1 MDECTPFFKTP
12 STDAHNTK
20 YGDTVA
26 TSTTNTKPR
35 DKWGSKLGFV
45 MAAAGS
51 AVGLGN
57 IWKFPYTAGES
68 GGGAFVAI
76 YLLFVITIGF
86 SVMLTEFAV
95 GRKTGLSAVGA
106 FKSKDRRWSFIG
118 VIGVVS
124 GLLIMG
130 FYPVVGGW
138 SIAYIYKIATGLLST
153 PDAIGDSF
161 GSFISNPIEPLMWM
175 GLYLLLNIVVVIRG
189 ISGGIEKAGKILMP
203 LLFIILIVVAIKGM
217 SLPGAS
223 AGLEFLFSPDFSKVD
238 SSVVLA
244 ALGQAF
250 FSLSL
255 GMGCMITYGSYLKKK
270 ENLVQT
276 TAMVTAMDTGVA
288 ILAGVAMFPAMF
300 AFGMEPAAG
309 PGLVFVVVPQLF
321 AEMGGMIG
329 LMFALLFFVGLS
341 VAALT
346 SSISL
351 LEVVVSYLIDE
362 KGMKRPTAVFSASA
376 VMASLCVFASL
387 SLGGVGPTLFG
398 TGAFD
403 IFDLLTDKIFLAV
416 GGLLLCIFAGWR
428 LNREELEKE
437 ITNDGEVSFPLFG
450 LWYNLVKYVIPFAI
464 AIVAIA
470 GIKAGFDSGK
480 GEIMLLGI
488 GIIAL
493 GGLASKKL

>member
-1 MDECTPFFKTP
+1 MDVNSSTSP
-12 STDAHNTK
+12 SRGNW
-20 YGDTVA
+20 
-26 TSTTNTKPR
+26 S
-35 DKWGSKLGFV
+35 SKIGFV

-57 IWKFPYTAGES
+57 IWKFPYTAGEN

-76 YLLFVITIGF
+76 YLLFVIFIGF

-106 FKSKDRRWSFIG
+106 FKTTDRRWTFVGIMG
-118 VIGVVS
+118 VLS

-138 SIAYIYKIATGLLST
+138 AIAYIYKTSTGLLSQPT
-153 PDAIGDSF
+153 AIGDSF
-161 GSFISNPIEPLMWM
+161 SGFIADPMQPLFWM
-175 GLYLLLNIVVVIRG
+175 GLYLLLNIFVVIRG
-189 ISGGIEKAGKILMP
+189 VSGGIEKAGKILMP
-203 LLFIILIVVAIKGM
+203 LLFIILIIVSVKGLT
-217 SLPGAS
+217 LPGAM
-223 AGLEFLFSPDFSKVD
+223 AGLEFLFKPDFSKID

-255 GMGCMITYGSYLKKK
+255 GMGCMLTYGSYLRKK

-288 ILAGVAMFPAMF
+288 LLAGIAMFPAMF
-300 AFGMEPAAG
+300 AFSMEPSAG

-321 AEMGGMIG
+321 AEMGGIG
-329 LMFALLFFVGLS
+329 FILALLFFIGLS

-346 SSISL
+346 SSVSL
-351 LEVVVSYLIDE
+351 LEVVVAYLIDE
-362 KGMKRPTAVFSASA
+362 KGFSRVTAVISASI
-376 VMASLCVFASL
+376 VMALLCILASL
-387 SLGGVGPTLFG
+387 SIGGLGPKLFD

-416 GGLLLCIFAGWR
+416 GGMLVCLFAGWR
-428 LNREELEKE
+428 LDRSELKKE
-437 ITNDGEVSFPLFG
+437 ITNDGKVSFPLFN
-450 LWYNLVKYVIPFAI
+450 LWYALIKYIIPVAI
-464 AIVAIA
+464 AIVAIS
-470 GIKAGFDSGK
+470 GVKAGFDSDK
-480 GEIMLLGI
+480 GDIMLLGLA
-488 GIIAL
+488 IIAL
-493 GGLASKKL
+493 CGVFSKKL

>member
-1 MDECTPFFKTP
+1 M
-12 STDAHNTK
+12 
-20 YGDTVA
+20 A
-26 TSTTNTKPR
+26 TTSAAPR
-35 DKWGSKLGFV
+35 DTWGSKLGFI

-76 YLLFVITIGF
+76 YLVFVIFIGF

-95 GRKTGLSAVGA
+95 GRHTGRAAVGA
-106 FKSKDRRWSFIG
+106 FKSADRRWTFTG
-118 VIGVVS
+118 VMGVLS

-138 SIAYIYKIATGLLST
+138 ALAYIFKVGGGLLST
-153 PDAIGDSF
+153 PEAIGDSF
-161 GSFISNPIEPLMWM
+161 GGFISDPVQPLLWM
-175 GLYLLLNIVVVIRG
+175 AAYLFLNIMIVMKG

-203 LLFIILIVVAIKGM
+203 LLFLILIIVSVKGL
-217 SLPGAS
+217 SLPGAM
-223 AGLEFLFSPDFSKVD
+223 AGIEFLFMPDFSQVN

-270 ENLVQT
+270 ENIVQT
-276 TAMVTAMDTGVA
+276 TGIITAMDTGVA
-288 ILAGVAMFPAMF
+288 ILAGIAMFPAMF

-321 AEMGGMIG
+321 AEMGGLVGFALALMFFIG
-329 LMFALLFFVGLS
+329 LTA
-341 VAALT
+341 AALT
-346 SSISL
+346 SSVSL
-351 LEVVVSYLIDE
+351 LEVVVAYLIDE
-362 KGMKRPTAVFSASA
+362 KGMKRSSAVLSASA
-376 VMASLCVFASL
+376 VMATLCVFASL
-387 SLGGVGPTLFG
+387 SLGGMGPTLFD

-403 IFDLLTDKIFLAV
+403 IFDLLTDKIFMAV
-416 GGLLLCIFAGWR
+416 GGMLLCIFAGWR
-428 LNREELEKE
+428 LNRADLEKE
-437 ITNDGEVSFPLFG
+437 ITNDGQVSFPMFG

-464 AIVAIA
+464 AIVAFM
-470 GIKAGFDSGK
+470 GIKSGFDSGK
-480 GEIMLLGI
+480 GEIMLI
-488 GIIAL
+488 
-493 GGLASKKL
+493 GLATIVVAGIFSKKL

>member
-1 MDECTPFFKTP
+1 MT
-12 STDAHNTK
+12 
-20 YGDTVA
+20 
-26 TSTTNTKPR
+26 TSKSAQSR
-35 DKWGSKLGFV
+35 DNWGSRLGFV

-76 YLLFVITIGF
+76 YLIFVIFIGF
-86 SVMLTEFAV
+86 SVMLTEFAI

-106 FKSKDRRWSFIG
+106 FKTTDRGWTFTG

-138 SIAYIYKIATGLLST
+138 ALAYIFKVGGGLLST
-153 PDAIGDSF
+153 PDTIGDSF
-161 GSFISNPIEPLMWM
+161 GSFISDPIQPLMWM
-175 GLYLLLNIVVVIRG
+175 AIYLLLNIVIVIKG

-203 LLFIILIVVAIKGM
+203 LLFFILIVVSVKGLM
-217 SLPGAS
+217 LPGAM
-223 AGLEFLFSPDFSKVD
+223 AGLEFLFKPDFTKVD
-238 SSVVLA
+238 SNVVLA

-255 GMGCMITYGSYLKKK
+255 GMGCMMTYGSYLKKK
-270 ENLVQT
+270 ENLVKT

-288 ILAGVAMFPAMF
+288 ILAGIAMFPAMF

-321 AEMGGMIG
+321 AEMGGLVG
-329 LMFALLFFVGLS
+329 LLLALLFFVGLT

-351 LEVVVSYLIDE
+351 LEVVVAYLIDE
-362 KGMKRPTAVFSASA
+362 KGMKRPVA
-376 VMASLCVFASL
+376 VMLSSCVMAILCVFASL
-387 SLGGVGPTLFG
+387 SLGGLGPTLFDN
-398 TGAFD
+398 GAFD

-416 GGLLLCIFAGWR
+416 GGMLVCIFAGWR
-428 LNREELEKE
+428 LNRSELEKE
-437 ITNDGEVSFPLFG
+437 ITNGGEVSFPLFG
-450 LWYNLVKYVIPFAI
+450 LWYNLVKYVIPVAI
-464 AIVAIA
+464 AIVALM
-470 GIKAGFDSGK
+470 GIKSGFDSGK

-493 GGLASKKL
+493 AGVFSRKL

>member
-1 MDECTPFFKTP
+1 M
-12 STDAHNTK
+12 
-20 YGDTVA
+20 A
-26 TSTTNTKPR
+26 TSNTTTQPR
-35 DKWGSKLGFV
+35 DNWGSKLGFV

-76 YLLFVITIGF
+76 YLLFVIVIGF

-106 FKSKDRRWSFIG
+106 FKSTDRRWTFVG

-138 SIAYIYKIATGLLST
+138 AIAYIYKIATGLLST
-153 PDAIGDSF
+153 PEAIGDSF
-161 GSFISNPIEPLMWM
+161 GSFISNPVQPLLWM
-175 GLYLLLNIVVVIRG
+175 GLYLMFNILVVIKG
-189 ISGGIEKAGKILMP
+189 ISGGIEKAGKVLMP
-203 LLFIILIVVAIKGM
+203 LLFIILILVAVKGLT
-217 SLPGAS
+217 LPGAM
-223 AGLEFLFSPDFSKVD
+223 AGLEFLFKPDFSKVD
-238 SSVVLA
+238 SNVVLA

-288 ILAGVAMFPAMF
+288 LLAGIAMFPAMF
-300 AFGMEPAAG
+300 AFSMEPAAG
-309 PGLVFVVVPQLF
+309 PGLIFVVVPQLF
-321 AEMGGMIG
+321 AEMGGVIG
-329 LMFALLFFVGLS
+329 LLLAILFFVALS

-346 SSISL
+346 SSVSL
-351 LEVVVSYLIDE
+351 MEVVVSYLIDE
-362 KGMKRPTAVFSASA
+362 KGMKRSTAVFSASA
-376 VMASLCVFASL
+376 VMAVLCVFASL
-387 SLGGVGPTLFG
+387 SLGGTGPQLFG

-403 IFDLLTDKIFLAV
+403 VFDLLTDKIFLAV
-416 GGLLLCIFAGWR
+416 GGMLVCIFAGWR
-428 LNREELEKE
+428 LSRSELEKE
-437 ITNDGEVSFPLFG
+437 ITNDGEIKFPLFG
-450 LWYNLVKYVIPFAI
+450 LWYNLVKYIIPFAI

-470 GIKAGFDSGK
+470 GVKAGFDSGK
-480 GEIMLLGI
+480 GEIMVLGLV
-488 GIIAL
+488 IIAL

>member
-1 MDECTPFFKTP
+1 MDVNSSTSP
-12 STDAHNTK
+12 SRGNW
-20 YGDTVA
+20 
-26 TSTTNTKPR
+26 S
-35 DKWGSKLGFV
+35 SKIGFV

-57 IWKFPYTAGES
+57 IWKFPYTAGEN

-76 YLLFVITIGF
+76 YLLFVIFIGF

-106 FKSKDRRWSFIG
+106 FKTTDRRWTFVGIMG
-118 VIGVVS
+118 VLS

-138 SIAYIYKIATGLLST
+138 AIAYIYKISTGLLSQPT
-153 PDAIGDSF
+153 AIGDSF
-161 GSFISNPIEPLMWM
+161 SGFIADPMQPLFWM
-175 GLYLLLNIVVVIRG
+175 GLYLLLNIFVVIRG
-189 ISGGIEKAGKILMP
+189 VSGGIEKAGKILMP
-203 LLFIILIVVAIKGM
+203 LLFIILIIVSVKGLT
-217 SLPGAS
+217 LPGAM
-223 AGLEFLFSPDFSKVD
+223 AGLDFLFKPDFSKID

-255 GMGCMITYGSYLKKK
+255 GMGCMLTYGSYLRKK

-288 ILAGVAMFPAMF
+288 LLAGIAMFPAMF
-300 AFGMEPAAG
+300 AFSMEPSAG

-321 AEMGGMIG
+321 AEMGGIG
-329 LMFALLFFVGLS
+329 FILALLFFIGLS

-346 SSISL
+346 SSVSL
-351 LEVVVSYLIDE
+351 LEVVVAYLIDE
-362 KGMKRPTAVFSASA
+362 KGFSRVTAVISASI
-376 VMASLCVFASL
+376 VMALLCILASL
-387 SLGGVGPTLFG
+387 SIGGLGPKLFD

-416 GGLLLCIFAGWR
+416 GGMLVCLFAGWR
-428 LNREELEKE
+428 LDRSELKKE
-437 ITNDGEVSFPLFG
+437 ITNDGKVSFPLFN
-450 LWYNLVKYVIPFAI
+450 LWYALIKYIIPVAI
-464 AIVAIA
+464 AIVAIS
-470 GIKAGFDSGK
+470 GVKAGFDSDK
-480 GEIMLLGI
+480 GDIMLLGLA
-488 GIIAL
+488 IIAL
-493 GGLASKKL
+493 CGVFSKKL

>member
-1 MDECTPFFKTP
+1 M
-12 STDAHNTK
+12 
-20 YGDTVA
+20 A
-26 TSTTNTKPR
+26 TTTTTKPR
-35 DKWGSKLGFV
+35 DSWGSKFGFV

-76 YLLFVITIGF
+76 YLLFVIFIGF
-86 SVMLTEFAV
+86 SVMLTEFAI
-95 GRKTGLSAVGA
+95 GRKTSVSAVGA
-106 FKSKDRRWSFIG
+106 FKSTDRRWTFVG
-118 VIGVVS
+118 VIGVLS

-138 SIAYIYKIATGLLST
+138 AVAYIYKIATGLLST
-153 PDAIGDSF
+153 PEAIGDSF
-161 GSFISNPIEPLMWM
+161 GSFISDPIQPLMWM
-175 GLYLLLNIVVVIRG
+175 GLYLLFNIFVVIRG
-189 ISGGIEKAGKILMP
+189 VSGGIEKAGKILMP
-203 LLFIILIVVAIKGM
+203 LLFLILVLVAVKGL
-217 SLPGAS
+217 SLPGAM
-223 AGLEFLFSPDFSKVD
+223 AGLEFLFQPDFSKVN

-255 GMGCMITYGSYLKKK
+255 GMGCMITYGSYLKRK

-288 ILAGVAMFPAMF
+288 MLAGVAMFPAMF
-300 AFGMEPAAG
+300 AFSIEPTAG

-321 AEMGGMIG
+321 AEMGGVIG
-329 LMFALLFFVGLS
+329 LLLALLFFIGLS

-346 SSISL
+346 SSVSL

-362 KGMKRPTAVFSASA
+362 KGMKRSTAVLSASA
-376 VMASLCVFASL
+376 VMAALCVFASL
-387 SLGGVGPTLFG
+387 SLGGTGPTLFS

-416 GGLLLCIFAGWR
+416 GGMFVCIFAGWR
-428 LNREELEKE
+428 LNRADLEKE
-437 ITNDGEVSFPLFG
+437 ITNDGQIKFPLFG

-470 GIKAGFDSGK
+470 GVKAGFDSGK
-480 GEIMLLGI
+480 GEIMVVGLVVI
-488 GIIAL
+488 GIAAL
-493 GGLASKKL
+493 LSKKL

>member
-1 MDECTPFFKTP
+1 M
-12 STDAHNTK
+12 
-20 YGDTVA
+20 A
-26 TSTTNTKPR
+26 TSNTTTKPR
-35 DKWGSKLGFV
+35 DTWGSKLGFV

-76 YLLFVITIGF
+76 YLLFVIFIGF
-86 SVMLTEFAV
+86 SVMLTEFAI
-95 GRKTGLSAVGA
+95 GRKSGVSAVGA
-106 FKSKDRRWSFIG
+106 IKTTDRRWTFVG
-118 VIGVVS
+118 VMGVFA

-138 SIAYIYKIATGLLST
+138 AVAYIYKIATGLLST
-153 PDAIGDSF
+153 PAAIGDSF
-161 GSFISNPIEPLMWM
+161 GGFISDPVQPLMWM
-175 GLYLLLNIVVVIRG
+175 GFYLLLNIVVVVKG

-203 LLFIILIVVAIKGM
+203 LLFVILILVAVKGL
-217 SLPGAS
+217 SLPGAT
-223 AGLEFLFSPDFSKVD
+223 AGLEFLFKPDFSKVNSD
-238 SSVVLA
+238 VVLA

-255 GMGCMITYGSYLKKK
+255 GMGCMMTYGSYLKKK

-288 ILAGVAMFPAMF
+288 ILAGLAMFPAMF
-300 AFGMEPAAG
+300 AFNMEPAAG

-321 AEMGGMIG
+321 AEMGGIIG
-329 LMFALLFFVGLS
+329 VLLALLFFIGLS

-346 SSISL
+346 SSVSL

-362 KGMKRPTAVFSASA
+362 KGMKRTTAVLTASS
-376 VMASLCVFASL
+376 VMAVLCVFASL
-387 SLGGVGPTLFG
+387 SLGGVGPQLFG

-416 GGLLLCIFAGWR
+416 GGMLVCIFAGWR
-428 LNREELEKE
+428 LTREELEKE
-437 ITNDGEVSFPLFG
+437 ITNDGKVSFPLFG

-464 AIVAIA
+464 AIVAFS
-470 GIKAGFDSGK
+470 GIKSGFDSGK

-493 GGLASKKL
+493 TGLFSKKL

>member
-1 MDECTPFFKTP
+1 M
-12 STDAHNTK
+12 
-20 YGDTVA
+20 A
-26 TSTTNTKPR
+26 TTTTAPR
-35 DKWGSKLGFV
+35 DTWGSKLGFI

-57 IWKFPYTAGES
+57 IWKFPYTAGEG

-76 YLLFVITIGF
+76 YLVFVIFIGF

-95 GRKTGLSAVGA
+95 GRHTGRAAVGA
-106 FKSKDRRWSFIG
+106 FKSADRRWTFTG
-118 VIGVVS
+118 VMGVLS

-138 SIAYIYKIATGLLST
+138 ALAYIFKVGGGLLST
-153 PDAIGDSF
+153 PEVIGDSF
-161 GSFISNPIEPLMWM
+161 GGFISDPVQPLIWM
-175 GLYLLLNIVVVIRG
+175 AAYLFLNIFIVMKG

-203 LLFIILIVVAIKGM
+203 LLFLILIIVSVKGLM
-217 SLPGAS
+217 LPGAM
-223 AGLEFLFSPDFSKVD
+223 AGIEFLFMPDFSEVD

-270 ENLVQT
+270 ENIVQT
-276 TAMVTAMDTGVA
+276 TGIITAMDTGVA
-288 ILAGVAMFPAMF
+288 ILAGIAMFPAMF

-321 AEMGGMIG
+321 AEMGGLVG
-329 LMFALLFFVGLS
+329 FALALMFFVGLTA
-341 VAALT
+341 AALT
-346 SSISL
+346 SSVSL

-362 KGMKRPTAVFSASA
+362 KGMKRSTAVLSSSA
-376 VMASLCVFASL
+376 VMAILCVFASL
-387 SLGGVGPTLFG
+387 SLGGMGPTLFG

-403 IFDLLTDKIFLAV
+403 IFDLLTDKIFMAV
-416 GGLLLCIFAGWR
+416 GGMLLCIFAGWR
-428 LNREELEKE
+428 LNRADLEKE
-437 ITNDGEVSFPLFG
+437 ITNDGKVSFPMFG

-464 AIVAIA
+464 AIVAFM
-470 GIKAGFDSGK
+470 GIKSGFDSGK
-480 GEIMLLGI
+480 GEIMLI
-488 GIIAL
+488 GIATILVA
-493 GGLASKKL
+493 GIFSKKL

>member
-1 MDECTPFFKTP
+1 MA
-12 STDAHNTK
+12 SSN
-20 YGDTVA
+20 
-26 TSTTNTKPR
+26 STTAPR
-35 DKWGSKLGFV
+35 DSWGSKLGFV

-57 IWKFPYTAGES
+57 IWKFPYTAGEN
-68 GGGAFVAI
+68 GGGAFIVI
-76 YLLFVITIGF
+76 YLAFVIFIGF

-95 GRKTGLSAVGA
+95 GRKTGRSAVGA
-106 FKSKDRRWSFIG
+106 FKSTDGRWTFVG
-118 VIGVVS
+118 VIGVLS

-138 SIAYIYKIATGLLST
+138 ALAYVQKVAGGLLSA

-161 GSFISNPIEPLMWM
+161 GGFITNPIQPLMWM
-175 GLYLLLNIVVVIRG
+175 GVYLLLNLIIVSRG

-203 LLFIILIVVAIKGM
+203 VLFLILILVTVKGLM
-217 SLPGAS
+217 LPGAM
-223 AGLEFLFSPDFSKVD
+223 AGVEFLFSPDFSKVD
-238 SSVVLA
+238 SGVVLA

-276 TAMVTAMDTGVA
+276 TGMVTAMDTGVA
-288 ILAGVAMFPAMF
+288 ILAGLAMFPAMF
-300 AFGMEPAAG
+300 ALGMEPAAG

-321 AEMGGMIG
+321 AEMGGVGVI
-329 LMFALLFFVGLS
+329 FALLFFVGLT

-346 SSISL
+346 SSVSL

-362 KGMKRPTAVFSASA
+362 KGMKRSTAVLSAGS
-376 VMASLCVFASL
+376 VMAVLCVFASL
-387 SLGGVGPTLFG
+387 SLGGVGPTLFD

-416 GGLLLCIFAGWR
+416 GGMFVCIFAGWR
-428 LNREELEKE
+428 LSREELEKE
-437 ITNDGEVSFPLFG
+437 ITNGGEVKFPLFG
-450 LWYNLVKYVIPFAI
+450 LWYNLVKFVIPVL
-464 AIVAIA
+464 VAVVAFA
-470 GIKAGFDSGK
+470 GISSGFDSGK
-480 GEIMLLGI
+480 GAIMLIGI

-493 GGLASKKL
+493 TALVSKKL

>member
-1 MDECTPFFKTP
+1 MDVNSSTSP
-12 STDAHNTK
+12 SRGNW
-20 YGDTVA
+20 
-26 TSTTNTKPR
+26 S
-35 DKWGSKLGFV
+35 SKIGFV

-57 IWKFPYTAGES
+57 IWKFPYTAGEN

-76 YLLFVITIGF
+76 YLLFVIFIGF

-106 FKSKDRRWSFIG
+106 FKTTDRRWTFVGIMG
-118 VIGVVS
+118 VLS

-138 SIAYIYKIATGLLST
+138 AIAYIYKISTGLLSQPT
-153 PDAIGDSF
+153 AIGDSF
-161 GSFISNPIEPLMWM
+161 SGFIADPMQPLFWM
-175 GLYLLLNIVVVIRG
+175 GLYLLLNIFVVIRG
-189 ISGGIEKAGKILMP
+189 VSGGIEKAGKILMP
-203 LLFIILIVVAIKGM
+203 LLFIILIIVSVKGLT
-217 SLPGAS
+217 LPGAM
-223 AGLEFLFSPDFSKVD
+223 AGLEFLFKPDFSKID

-255 GMGCMITYGSYLKKK
+255 GMGCMLTYGSYLRKK

-288 ILAGVAMFPAMF
+288 LLAGIAMFPAMF
-300 AFGMEPAAG
+300 AFSMEPSAG

-321 AEMGGMIG
+321 AEMGGIG
-329 LMFALLFFVGLS
+329 FILALLFFIGLS

-346 SSISL
+346 SSVSL
-351 LEVVVSYLIDE
+351 LEVVVAYLIDE
-362 KGMKRPTAVFSASA
+362 KDFSRVTAVISASI
-376 VMASLCVFASL
+376 VMALLCILASL
-387 SLGGVGPTLFG
+387 SIGGLGPKLFD

-416 GGLLLCIFAGWR
+416 GGMLVCLFAGWR
-428 LNREELEKE
+428 LDRSELKKE
-437 ITNDGEVSFPLFG
+437 ITNDGKVSFPLFN
-450 LWYNLVKYVIPFAI
+450 LWYALIKYIIPVAI
-464 AIVAIA
+464 AIVAIS
-470 GIKAGFDSGK
+470 GVKAGFDSDK
-480 GEIMLLGI
+480 GDIMLLGLA
-488 GIIAL
+488 IIAL
-493 GGLASKKL
+493 CGVFSKKL

>member
-1 MDECTPFFKTP
+1 M
-12 STDAHNTK
+12 
-20 YGDTVA
+20 A
-26 TSTTNTKPR
+26 TSNSTTESR
-35 DKWGSKLGFV
+35 DTWGSKLGFV

-68 GGGAFVAI
+68 GGGAFVII
-76 YLLFVITIGF
+76 YLLFVIFIGY
-86 SVMLTEFAV
+86 SVMLTEFAI

-106 FKSKDRRWSFIG
+106 FKSTDRRWTFAG
-118 VIGVVS
+118 VIGVFS

-138 SIAYIYKIATGLLST
+138 AIAYIQKIASGLLST
-153 PDAIGDSF
+153 PEAIGDSF
-161 GSFISNPIEPLMWM
+161 GSFISDPVQPLMWM
-175 GLYLLLNIVVVIRG
+175 GLYLLLNIFIVVKG

-203 LLFIILIVVAIKGM
+203 MLFAILIIVAVKGL

-223 AGLEFLFSPDFSKVD
+223 AGLEFLFKPDFSKVD
-238 SSVVLA
+238 SGVVLA

-255 GMGCMITYGSYLKKK
+255 GMGCMMTYGSYLKKK

-288 ILAGVAMFPAMF
+288 ILAGIAMFPAMF
-300 AFGMEPAAG
+300 ALNMEPSAG

-329 LMFALLFFVGLS
+329 VLLALLFFIGLS

-346 SSISL
+346 SSVSL

-362 KGMKRPTAVFSASA
+362 KGMKRSTAVLSASA
-376 VMASLCVFASL
+376 LMAILCVFASL
-387 SLGGVGPTLFG
+387 SLGGTGPQLFG

-416 GGLLLCIFAGWR
+416 GGLLVCIFAGWR
-428 LNREELEKE
+428 LSRSELQKE
-437 ITNDGEVSFPLFG
+437 ITNDGKVSFPLFG

-464 AIVAIA
+464 AIVAIS
-470 GIKAGFDSGK
+470 GIKGGFDSGK
-480 GEIMLLGI
+480 GEIMLMGI
-488 GIIAL
+488 AIIAIA
-493 GGLASKKL
+493 GLVSKKL

>member
-1 MDECTPFFKTP
+1 
-12 STDAHNTK
+12 
-20 YGDTVA
+20 
-26 TSTTNTKPR
+26 
-35 DKWGSKLGFV
+35 

-76 YLLFVITIGF
+76 YLLFVIFIGF
-86 SVMLTEFAV
+86 SVMLTEFAI

-106 FKSKDRRWSFIG
+106 FKSTDRRWTFVG

-138 SIAYIYKIATGLLST
+138 ALAYVQKVATGLLST
-153 PDAIGDSF
+153 PEAIGDSF
-161 GSFISNPIEPLMWM
+161 GGFISDPVQPLLWM
-175 GLYLLLNIVVVIRG
+175 GAYLLLNVVVVVKG

-203 LLFIILIVVAIKGM
+203 LLFMILILVAVKGLT
-217 SLPGAS
+217 LPGAY
-223 AGLEFLFSPDFSKVD
+223 AGVEFLFSPDFSKVD

-255 GMGCMITYGSYLKKK
+255 GMGCMLTYGSYLKKK

-288 ILAGVAMFPAMF
+288 LLAGLAMFPAMF
-300 AFGMEPAAG
+300 AFSMEPSAG

-321 AEMGGMIG
+321 AEMGGIIG
-329 LMFALLFFVGLS
+329 VLLALLFFVALS

-346 SSISL
+346 SSVSL

-362 KGMKRPTAVFSASA
+362 KGMKRPAAVLLASSVMA
-376 VMASLCVFASL
+376 VMCVFASL
-387 SLGGVGPTLFG
+387 SLGGVGPQLFE
-398 TGAFD
+398 TGVFD

-416 GGLLLCIFAGWR
+416 GGMLVCIFAGWR
-428 LNREELEKE
+428 MSREDLQKE
-437 ITNDGEVSFPLFG
+437 ITNDGKVSFPLFG
-450 LWYNLVKYVIPFAI
+450 LWYNLVKFVIPVAV
-464 AIVAIA
+464 AIVAFS
-470 GIKAGFDSGK
+470 GIKGGFDSGK

-488 GIIAL
+488 AIIAL
-493 GGLASKKL
+493 AGIFSKKL

>member
-1 MDECTPFFKTP
+1 M
-12 STDAHNTK
+12 
-20 YGDTVA
+20 A
-26 TSTTNTKPR
+26 TSTSSQPR
-35 DKWGSKLGFV
+35 DTWGSKLGFV

-57 IWKFPYTAGES
+57 IWKFPYTAGEN
-68 GGGAFVAI
+68 GGGAFVLI
-76 YLLFVITIGF
+76 YLFFVIFIGF

-95 GRKTGLSAVGA
+95 GRRTQKSAVGA
-106 FKSKDRRWSFIG
+106 FKSTDRRWTFAG
-118 VIGVVS
+118 VIGVIS

-138 SIAYIYKIATGLLST
+138 AIAYVGKVGTGLLSA
-153 PDAIGDSF
+153 PEAIGDSF
-161 GSFISNPIEPLMWM
+161 GGFISNPVQPLMWM
-175 GLYLLLNIVVVIRG
+175 GLYLLLNIVIVMKG

-203 LLFIILIVVAIKGM
+203 LLFLILIIVSVKGLM
-217 SLPGAS
+217 LPGAM
-223 AGLEFLFSPDFSKVD
+223 AGLEFLFSPDFSKID
-238 SSVVLA
+238 SGVVLA

-288 ILAGVAMFPAMF
+288 ILAGIAMFPAMF
-300 AFGMEPAAG
+300 AFGMAPTAG

-321 AEMGGMIG
+321 AEMGGVG
-329 LMFALLFFVGLS
+329 VVFALMFFIGLS

-346 SSISL
+346 SSVSL

-362 KGMKRPTAVFSASA
+362 KGMSRAKAVISASV
-376 VMASLCVFASL
+376 VMAVLCIFASL
-387 SLGGVGPTLFG
+387 SLGGVGPTLFE

-416 GGLLLCIFAGWR
+416 GGMLLCIFAGWR
-428 LNREELEKE
+428 MKREDLEDE
-437 ITNDGEVSFPLFG
+437 ITNGGEVKFPLFG
-450 LWYNLVKYVIPFAI
+450 LWYTLVKFVIPFAI
-464 AIVAIA
+464 AIVAFM
-470 GIKAGFDSGK
+470 GISSGFDSGK
-480 GEIMLLGI
+480 GPIMLLGI
-488 GIIAL
+488 AIIAISAL
-493 GGLASKKL
+493 FSKKL